1 MYFCFTEE
9 LFRILQ
15 RYRST
20 GKRSHWKVW
29 LRLNRSSRSDGKI
42 SRRVARA
49 VGTEGTPGLTP
60 RLWSDP
66 CLQDVCTVISP
77 TQTLPSDNTWKLPFS
92 RCDCSRVP
100 VDAPLTLFSQPGG
113 FFRPLCV
120 CRFLSPLIPFA
131 LLFLWFS
138 DISVSLDKCS
148 SYQKNIKND
157 SFPFSF
163 LSTSVFCGLHL
174 TIFCSGGPVCSQG
187 RLSLCSRRILTRDSL
202 MLTWNWSPFYII
214 SMSPRLGLWSC
225 RNYYGFSPIV
235 PSSYIK
241 EN

>member
-1 MYFCFTEE
+1 MGRSPAEWPE
-9 LFRILQ
+9 LLGHRGLLAWPRAFGLILVS
-15 RYRST
+15 RMSVPLSLT
-20 GKRSHWKVW
+20 
-29 LRLNRSSRSDGKI
+29 LRLCPLITPESSHFPVVIVPEFLWTLRS
-42 SRRVARA
+42 
-49 VGTEGTPGLTP
+49 L
-60 RLWSDP
+60 
-66 CLQDVCTVISP
+66 CF
-77 TQTLPSDNTWKLPFS
+77 PSQVVFS
-92 RCDCSRVP
+92 V
-100 VDAPLTLFSQPGG
+100 
-113 FFRPLCV
+113 LCV
-120 CRFLSPLIPFA
+120 FVDFFPLSPFA

-138 DISVSLDKCS
+138 DISVSLDKYS

-163 LSTSVFCGLHL
+163 LSTSVFCSLHL

-214 SMSPRLGLWSC
+214 SISPRLGLWSC